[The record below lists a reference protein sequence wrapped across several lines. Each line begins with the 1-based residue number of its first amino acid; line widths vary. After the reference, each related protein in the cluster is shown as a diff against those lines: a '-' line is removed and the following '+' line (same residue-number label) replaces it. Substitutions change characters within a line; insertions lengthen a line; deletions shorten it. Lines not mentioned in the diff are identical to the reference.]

1 MFGKDENPLQCEGI
15 KRKLCHGQKGVF
27 SWISVWIPHLMAM
40 KTATKELFLTVKR
53 EKNLMEKHLLG
64 GISLGKT
71 EALAIYLDKKA
82 VFGAVFGGISGKT
95 L

>member
-1 MFGKDENPLQCEGI
+1 
-15 KRKLCHGQKGVF
+15 
-27 SWISVWIPHLMAM
+27 MAM

-82 VFGAVFGGISGKT
+82 VFRAAFGGISGKA

>member
-1 MFGKDENPLQCEGI
+1 
-15 KRKLCHGQKGVF
+15 
-27 SWISVWIPHLMAM
+27 MAM

-71 EALAIYLDKKA
+71 EALAIYPVSYTHL
-82 VFGAVFGGISGKT
+82 T
-95 L
+95 LPTIVGV

>member
-1 MFGKDENPLQCEGI
+1 MDFCMDSASHGDENSD
-15 KRKLCHGQKGVF
+15 KR
-27 SWISVWIPHLMAM
+27 A
-40 KTATKELFLTVKR
+40 FLTVKR

-71 EALAIYLDKKA
+71 EALAISLDKKA
-82 VFGAVFGGISGKT
+82 VFRAAFGGISGKA